1 MMNAKSFLLVA
12 ALGLPGVAGAQEPHT
27 VTAPPP
33 DPFDYSYC
41 GGKPVYPVI
50 GFNFSTF
57 CGPRNQI
64 ALGRRGRLM
73 WLFPSDNG
81 AQVQARG
88 ARQLSEA
95 ELAQLTLLAE
105 VAHLA
110 GEPRA
115 AKGPVRYEMGIDFSG
130 RGYRRVKGVVSNDG
144 TSAMALFEAMRTLVP
159 DAPLLPEC
167 REAVSDFQPTRLPAE
182 RGVRAGITA
191 EAAHA
196 RP

>member
-1 MMNAKSFLLVA
+1 MMKAKSLLLVT
-12 ALGLPGVAGAQEPHT
+12 ALGMTGVAGAQEAQT
-27 VTAPPP
+27 VAAPAP

-73 WLFPSDNG
+73 WLFPSDDG
-81 AQVQARG
+81 AGVQARG

-95 ELAQLTLLAE
+95 ELGKLTLLAE

-110 GEPRA
+110 GQPRA
-115 AKGPVRYEMGIDFSG
+115 AKGSVRYELGIDFSG
-130 RGYRRVKGVVSNDG
+130 RGYRRIKGVVGDDG
-144 TSAMALFEAMRTLVP
+144 TSAMALYEAMRALVP
-159 DAPLLPEC
+159 DAPLLPKC
-167 REAVSDFQPTRLPAE
+167 SAAVGDFQPTRLPAE
-182 RGVRAGITA
+182 RRAQAAVETGV
-191 EAAHA
+191 AHA
-196 RP
+196 QP